1 MTIKLVTLK
10 SGEDVIC
17 DLSEVT
23 IPHEN
28 GDLEKLVAY
37 SLHIPYAVKLSNP
50 QTLYEAVDSQEPQI
64 SFFPWQPL
72 SPDEDILIPLDW
84 VVCITNPAKSIKQS
98 YIDRSEMYKLL
109 KGDDENE
116 AS

>member
-17 DLSEVT
+17 DLNEVT
-23 IPHEN
+23 IPHEGN
-28 GDLEKLVAY
+28 EDLEKLVAY
-37 SLHIPYAVKLSNP
+37 SLHIPYVVKLSNP
-50 QTLYEAVDSQEPQI
+50 KTLYEAVDSQEPQI

-84 VVCITNPAKSIKQS
+84 VVCITNPAGSIKET
-98 YIDRSEMYKLL
+98 YINRVDMFKAI
-109 KGDDENE
+109 KGSNE
-116 AS
+116 TD